1 MSIEIGRTLRDEYLK
16 YESIQINDEYLAKG
30 TAAVTEVTK
39 QLGPLI
45 ETVTRITNV
54 SELAIIHI

>member
-16 YESIQINDEYLAKG
+16 YESIQIHNEYLAKG
-30 TAAVTEVTK
+30 TTAVKEVTE

-45 ETVTRITNV
+45 ETVEVIEKVLILFN
-54 SELAIIHI
+54 